1 MRYRNTRETAL
12 FSRGCFFNVFFRPAG
27 LCRGGVKG
35 IINNHPVREGGQAVA
50 RFLLK
55 RVLMAL
61 LTLFLIALLTFVL
74 MHAVPGGPFTGEK
87 QVSKAVL
94 ESLNEK
100 YKLNDPLWKQFFDYI
115 GGLLRFDLGP
125 SFKYQGKTVND
136 FIVNGLPYSARLGAI
151 TLVFVLLASI
161 PMGIVSALRNGK
173 WQDMLLMA
181 LATIGVTIPSF
192 VIATGLIY
200 LFSFK
205 LGWTPVYGVDTWQGY
220 ILPVIAMGGY
230 SVSFLARLMR
240 SSLLD
245 VMGQDYI
252 RTARAKGISETRV
265 ILKHAL
271 RNALIPV
278 VTVLGPTVANLLTG
292 SFVIEKIFAI
302 PGMGG
307 YFVNSVTQRDY
318 TTIMGMTV
326 FYAAFLIAMVFIVD
340 LFYCLIDPRI
350 KYD

>member
-1 MRYRNTRETAL
+1 MRK
-12 FSRGCFFNVFFRPAG
+12 F
-27 LCRGGVKG
+27 
-35 IINNHPVREGGQAVA
+35 I
-50 RFLLK
+50 LK
-55 RVLMAL
+55 RIAMSIV
-61 LTLFLIALLTFVL
+61 TLFLIILLTFIL
-74 MHAVPGGPFTGEK
+74 MHAVPGGPFTSDK
-87 QVSKAVL
+87 QVSKAVMDA
-94 ESLNEK
+94 LNEK
-100 YKLNDPLWKQFFDYI
+100 YKLNDPLWKQFLDYLS
-115 GGLLRFDLGP
+115 GLLRFDLGP
-125 SFKYQGKTVND
+125 SFKYHGKTVND
-136 FIVNGLPYSARLGAI
+136 FIANGFPYSGRLGLI
-151 TLVFVLLASI
+151 TLGFVLLASI
-161 PMGIVSALRNGK
+161 PMGIISALRNGK
-173 WQDMLLMA
+173 WQDMLLMT

-192 VIATGLIY
+192 VIATMLNYI
-200 LFSFK
+200 FSFK
-205 LGWTPVYGVDTWQGY
+205 LGWTPLYGVDKWQGY
-220 ILPVIAMGGY
+220 ILPMIAMGGY

-265 ILKHAL
+265 IFKHAL

-278 VTVLGPTVANLLTG
+278 ITVLGPTVAGLLTG

-326 FYAAFLIAMVFIVD
+326 FYAAFLIAMVFLVD

-350 KYD
+350 KYE

>member
-1 MRYRNTRETAL
+1 MKKYL
-12 FSRGCFFNVFFRPAG
+12 
-27 LCRGGVKG
+27 
-35 IINNHPVREGGQAVA
+35 I
-50 RFLLK
+50 K
-55 RVLMAL
+55 RMGMMLI
-61 LTLFLIALLTFVL
+61 TLFLITLLTFIL
-74 MHAVPGGPFTGEK
+74 MHAVPGGPFNGEK
-87 QVSKAVL
+87 QVSKAVMDA
-94 ESLNEK
+94 LNEK
-100 YKLNDPLWKQFFDYI
+100 YKLNDPLWKQFIDYVS
-115 GGLLRFDLGP
+115 GLLRFDLGP

-136 FIVNGLPYSARLGAI
+136 FIENGFPYSAKLGGI

-161 PMGIVSALRNGK
+161 PMGIISALKNGK

-181 LATIGVTIPSF
+181 IATIGVTIPSF
-192 VIATGLIY
+192 VIATALIY
-200 LFSFK
+200 VFSFK
-205 LGWTPVYGVDTWQGY
+205 LQWTPVYGVDTWKGF

-265 ILKHAL
+265 IVKHAL

-318 TTIMGMTV
+318 TTIVGMTV

-350 KYD
+350 RYD

>member
-1 MRYRNTRETAL
+1 MKKYL
-12 FSRGCFFNVFFRPAG
+12 
-27 LCRGGVKG
+27 VKRMG
-35 IINNHPVREGGQAVA
+35 MMLI
-50 RFLLK
+50 
-55 RVLMAL
+55 
-61 LTLFLIALLTFVL
+61 TLFLITLLTFIL
-74 MHAVPGGPFTGEK
+74 MHAVPGGPFNGEK
-87 QVSKAVL
+87 QVSKAVMDA
-94 ESLNEK
+94 LNEK
-100 YKLNDPLWKQFFDYI
+100 YKLNDPLWKQFIDYVS
-115 GGLLRFDLGP
+115 GLLRFDLGP

-136 FIVNGLPYSARLGAI
+136 FIENGFPYSAKLGGI

-161 PMGIVSALRNGK
+161 PMGIISALKNGK

-181 LATIGVTIPSF
+181 IATIGVTIPSF
-192 VIATGLIY
+192 VIATALIY
-200 LFSFK
+200 VFSFK
-205 LGWTPVYGVDTWQGY
+205 LQWTPVYGVDTWKGY
-220 ILPVIAMGGY
+220 ILPVVAMGGY

-265 ILKHAL
+265 IVKHAL

-350 KYD
+350 RYD

>member
-1 MRYRNTRETAL
+1 MKKYL
-12 FSRGCFFNVFFRPAG
+12 
-27 LCRGGVKG
+27 
-35 IINNHPVREGGQAVA
+35 I
-50 RFLLK
+50 K
-55 RVLMAL
+55 RMGMMLI
-61 LTLFLIALLTFVL
+61 TLFLITLLTFIL
-74 MHAVPGGPFTGEK
+74 MHAVPGGPFNGEK
-87 QVSKAVL
+87 QVSKAVMDA
-94 ESLNEK
+94 LNEK
-100 YKLNDPLWKQFFDYI
+100 YKLNDPLWKQFIDYVS
-115 GGLLRFDLGP
+115 GLLRFDLGP

-136 FIVNGLPYSARLGAI
+136 FIENGFPYSAKLGGI

-161 PMGIVSALRNGK
+161 PMGIISALKNGK

-181 LATIGVTIPSF
+181 IATIGVTIPSF
-192 VIATGLIY
+192 VIATALIY
-200 LFSFK
+200 IFSFK
-205 LGWTPVYGVDTWQGY
+205 LQWTPVYGVDTWKGY
-220 ILPVIAMGGY
+220 ILPVVAMGGY

-265 ILKHAL
+265 IVKHDL

-350 KYD
+350 RYD

>member
-1 MRYRNTRETAL
+1 MA
-12 FSRGCFFNVFFRPAG
+12 
-27 LCRGGVKG
+27 K
-35 IINNHPVREGGQAVA
+35 
-50 RFLLK
+50 FLAK
-55 RVLMAL
+55 RIAMSLI
-61 LTLFLIALLTFVL
+61 TLFLITLLTFIL
-74 MHAVPGGPFTGEK
+74 MHAVPGGPFNGEK
-87 QVSKAVL
+87 QVSKAVMDA
-94 ESLNEK
+94 LNEK
-100 YKLNDPLWKQFFDYI
+100 YKLNDPLWKQFFDYVS
-115 GGLLRFDLGP
+115 GLLRFDLGP

-136 FIVNGLPYSARLGAI
+136 FIENGFPYSAKLGGI

-161 PMGIVSALRNGK
+161 PMGIISALKNGK

-181 LATIGVTIPSF
+181 IATIGVTIPSF
-192 VIATGLIY
+192 VIATALIY
-200 LFSFK
+200 IFSFK
-205 LGWTPVYGVDTWQGY
+205 LQWTPVYGVDTWKGY

-265 ILKHAL
+265 IVKHAL

-350 KYD
+350 RYD

>member
-1 MRYRNTRETAL
+1 MT
-12 FSRGCFFNVFFRPAG
+12 
-27 LCRGGVKG
+27 K
-35 IINNHPVREGGQAVA
+35 
-50 RFLLK
+50 FLLK
-55 RVLMAL
+55 RLGMML
-61 LTLFLIALLTFVL
+61 LTLFLITLLTFIL
-74 MHAVPGGPFTGEK
+74 MHSVPGGPFTGEK

-94 ESLNEK
+94 DALNEK
-100 YKLNDPLWKQFFDYI
+100 YKLNDPLWKQFFDYV

-136 FIVNGLPYSARLGAI
+136 FIENGFPYSAKLGGI
-151 TLVFVLLASI
+151 TLIFVLLASI
-161 PMGIVSALRNGK
+161 PMGIISALKNGK

-181 LATIGVTIPSF
+181 IATIGVTIPSF

-200 LFSFK
+200 IFSFK
-205 LGWTPVYGVDTWQGY
+205 LSWTPVYGVDSWKGY

-265 ILKHAL
+265 IFKHAL

-278 VTVLGPTVANLLTG
+278 VTVLGPTIANLLTG

-318 TTIMGMTV
+318 TTIVGMTV

-340 LFYCLIDPRI
+340 IFYCLIDPRI
-350 KYD
+350 RYD

>member
-1 MRYRNTRETAL
+1 MKKYL
-12 FSRGCFFNVFFRPAG
+12 
-27 LCRGGVKG
+27 
-35 IINNHPVREGGQAVA
+35 I
-50 RFLLK
+50 K
-55 RVLMAL
+55 RMGMMLI
-61 LTLFLIALLTFVL
+61 TLFLITLLTFIL
-74 MHAVPGGPFTGEK
+74 MHAVPGGPFNGEK
-87 QVSKAVL
+87 QVSKAVMDA
-94 ESLNEK
+94 LNEK
-100 YKLNDPLWKQFFDYI
+100 YKLNDPLWKQFVDYVS
-115 GGLLRFDLGP
+115 GLLRFDLGP

-136 FIVNGLPYSARLGAI
+136 FIENGFPYSAKLGGI

-161 PMGIVSALRNGK
+161 PMGIISALKNGK

-181 LATIGVTIPSF
+181 IATIGVTIPSF
-192 VIATGLIY
+192 VIATALIY
-200 LFSFK
+200 IFSFK
-205 LGWTPVYGVDTWQGY
+205 LQWTPVYGVDTWKGY
-220 ILPVIAMGGY
+220 ILPVVAMGGY

-265 ILKHAL
+265 IVKHAL
-271 RNALIPV
+271 RHALIPV

-350 KYD
+350 RYD

>member
-1 MRYRNTRETAL
+1 MKKYL
-12 FSRGCFFNVFFRPAG
+12 
-27 LCRGGVKG
+27 VKRLG
-35 IINNHPVREGGQAVA
+35 MMLI
-50 RFLLK
+50 
-55 RVLMAL
+55 
-61 LTLFLIALLTFVL
+61 TLFLITLLTFIL
-74 MHAVPGGPFTGEK
+74 MHAVHGGPFTGEK
-87 QVSKAVL
+87 QVSKAVMDA
-94 ESLNEK
+94 LNEK
-100 YKLNDPLWKQFFDYI
+100 YKLTDPLWKQFIDYV

-136 FIVNGLPYSARLGAI
+136 FIENGFPYSAKLGGI
-151 TLVFVLLASI
+151 TLIFVLCASI
-161 PMGIVSALRNGK
+161 PMGIVAALKNGK

-181 LATIGVTIPSF
+181 IATIGVTIPSF
-192 VIATGLIY
+192 VIATALIY
-200 LFSFK
+200 IFSFK
-205 LGWTPVYGVDTWQGY
+205 LQWTPVYGVDSWKGY

-265 ILKHAL
+265 IVKHAL

-350 KYD
+350 KYE

>member
-1 MRYRNTRETAL
+1 MIATAL
-12 FSRGCFFNVFFRPAG
+12 
-27 LCRGGVKG
+27 
-35 IINNHPVREGGQAVA
+35 
-50 RFLLK
+50 
-55 RVLMAL
+55 
-61 LTLFLIALLTFVL
+61 
-74 MHAVPGGPFTGEK
+74 
-87 QVSKAVL
+87 
-94 ESLNEK
+94 
-100 YKLNDPLWKQFFDYI
+100 
-115 GGLLRFDLGP
+115 
-125 SFKYQGKTVND
+125 
-136 FIVNGLPYSARLGAI
+136 
-151 TLVFVLLASI
+151 
-161 PMGIVSALRNGK
+161 
-173 WQDMLLMA
+173 
-181 LATIGVTIPSF
+181 
-192 VIATGLIY
+192 IY
-200 LFSFK
+200 VFSFK
-205 LGWTPVYGVDTWQGY
+205 LQWTPVYGVDTWKGF

-265 ILKHAL
+265 IVKHAL

-318 TTIMGMTV
+318 TTIVGMTV

-350 KYD
+350 RYD

>member
-1 MRYRNTRETAL
+1 MA
-12 FSRGCFFNVFFRPAG
+12 
-27 LCRGGVKG
+27 K
-35 IINNHPVREGGQAVA
+35 
-50 RFLLK
+50 FLLK
-55 RVLMAL
+55 RMAMML
-61 LTLFLIALLTFVL
+61 VTLFMITLLTFIL
-74 MHAVPGGPFTGEK
+74 MHAVPGGPFNGEK
-87 QVSKAVL
+87 QVSKAVMDA
-94 ESLNEK
+94 LNEK
-100 YKLNDPLWKQFFDYI
+100 YKLNDPLWKQFFDYV

-136 FIVNGLPYSARLGAI
+136 FIENGLPYSARLGAV

-161 PMGIVSALRNGK
+161 PMGIISALKNGK

-181 LATIGVTIPSF
+181 VATIGVTIPSF
-192 VIATGLIY
+192 VVATGLIY
-200 LFSFK
+200 VFSFR
-205 LGWTPVYGVDTWQGY
+205 LGWTPVYGVDSWKGY

-265 ILKHAL
+265 IFKHAL

-350 KYD
+350 KFD

>member
-1 MRYRNTRETAL
+1 MIIHVL
-12 FSRGCFFNVFFRPAG
+12 FGGDANVAKY
-27 LCRGGVKG
+27 LV
-35 IINNHPVREGGQAVA
+35 
-50 RFLLK
+50 K
-55 RVLMAL
+55 RVIMMIITL
-61 LTLFLIALLTFVL
+61 LLIALLTFVL

-87 QVSKAVL
+87 QVSKQVL
-94 ESLNEK
+94 EALNEK
-100 YKLNDPLWKQFFDYI
+100 YKLNDPLWKQFLDYL

-136 FIVNGLPYSARLGAI
+136 FIANGLPYSARLGGV
-151 TLVFVLLASI
+151 TLVFVLLTSI
-161 PMGIVSALRNGK
+161 PMGIVSALKNGK
-173 WQDMLLMA
+173 WQDMLVMA

-192 VIATGLIY
+192 VIATALIY
-200 LFSFK
+200 VFSFK
-205 LGWTPVYGVDTWQGY
+205 LGWTPMYGVDKWQGY
-220 ILPVIAMGGY
+220 ILPMIAMGGY

-245 VMGQDYI
+245 VLGQDYI
-252 RTARAKGISETRV
+252 STARAKGISETRV
-265 ILKHAL
+265 ILVHAL

-340 LFYCLIDPRI
+340 IFYCLIDPRI
-350 KYD
+350 KYE

>member
-1 MRYRNTRETAL
+1 MKKYL
-12 FSRGCFFNVFFRPAG
+12 
-27 LCRGGVKG
+27 VKRLG
-35 IINNHPVREGGQAVA
+35 MMLI
-50 RFLLK
+50 
-55 RVLMAL
+55 
-61 LTLFLIALLTFVL
+61 TLFLITLLTFIL

-87 QVSKAVL
+87 QVSKAVMDA
-94 ESLNEK
+94 LNEK
-100 YKLNDPLWKQFFDYI
+100 YKLNDPLWKQFIDYV

-136 FIVNGLPYSARLGAI
+136 FIENGFPYSAKLGGI
-151 TLVFVLLASI
+151 TLIFVLCASI
-161 PMGIVSALRNGK
+161 PMGIVAALKNGK

-181 LATIGVTIPSF
+181 IATIGVTIPSF
-192 VIATGLIY
+192 VIATALIY
-200 LFSFK
+200 IFSFK
-205 LGWTPVYGVDTWQGY
+205 LQWTPVYGVDNWKGY

-265 ILKHAL
+265 IVKHAL

-340 LFYCLIDPRI
+340 MFYCLIDPRI
-350 KYD
+350 TYE

>member
-1 MRYRNTRETAL
+1 MTKY
-12 FSRGCFFNVFFRPAG
+12 
-27 LCRGGVKG
+27 
-35 IINNHPVREGGQAVA
+35 
-50 RFLLK
+50 LLK
-55 RVLMAL
+55 RMGMMLI
-61 LTLFLIALLTFVL
+61 TLFLITLLTFIL

-87 QVSKAVL
+87 QVSKAVMDA
-94 ESLNEK
+94 LNEK
-100 YKLNDPLWKQFFDYI
+100 YKLNDPLWKQFIDYL

-136 FIVNGLPYSARLGAI
+136 FIENGLPYSAKLGAI

-161 PMGIVSALRNGK
+161 PMGIISALKNGK

-192 VIATGLIY
+192 VIATTLIY
-200 LFSFK
+200 IFSFK
-205 LGWTPVYGVDTWQGY
+205 LGWTPVYGVDSWKGY

-265 ILKHAL
+265 IFKHAL

-350 KYD
+350 KYE

>member
-1 MRYRNTRETAL
+1 MKKYL
-12 FSRGCFFNVFFRPAG
+12 
-27 LCRGGVKG
+27 VKRMG
-35 IINNHPVREGGQAVA
+35 MMLI
-50 RFLLK
+50 
-55 RVLMAL
+55 
-61 LTLFLIALLTFVL
+61 TLFLITLLTFIL
-74 MHAVPGGPFTGEK
+74 MHAVPGGPFNGEK
-87 QVSKAVL
+87 QVSKAVMDA
-94 ESLNEK
+94 LNEK
-100 YKLNDPLWKQFFDYI
+100 YKLNDPLWKQFFDYVS
-115 GGLLRFDLGP
+115 GLLRFDLGP

-136 FIVNGLPYSARLGAI
+136 FIENGFPYSAKLGGI

-161 PMGIVSALRNGK
+161 PMGIISALKNGK

-181 LATIGVTIPSF
+181 IATIGVTIPSF
-192 VIATGLIY
+192 VIATALIY
-200 LFSFK
+200 IFSFK
-205 LGWTPVYGVDTWQGY
+205 LQWTPVYGVDTWKGY

-265 ILKHAL
+265 IVKHAL

-350 KYD
+350 RYD

>member
-1 MRYRNTRETAL
+1 MSFGSEQI
-12 FSRGCFFNVFFRPAG
+12 RGKDDG
-27 LCRGGVKG
+27 SMKKY
-35 IINNHPVREGGQAVA
+35 
-50 RFLLK
+50 LLK
-55 RVLMAL
+55 RLGMML
-61 LTLFLIALLTFVL
+61 LTLFLITLLTFIL
-74 MHAVPGGPFTGEK
+74 MHSVPGGPFTGEK

-94 ESLNEK
+94 DALNEK
-100 YKLNDPLWKQFFDYI
+100 YKLNDPLWKQFLDYVS
-115 GGLLRFDLGP
+115 GLIRFDLGP

-136 FIVNGLPYSARLGAI
+136 FIENGFPYSAKLGGI
-151 TLVFVLLASI
+151 TLIFVLLTSI
-161 PMGIVSALRNGK
+161 PMGIVSALKNGK

-181 LATIGVTIPSF
+181 IATIGVTIPSF

-200 LFSFK
+200 IFSFK
-205 LGWTPVYGVDTWQGY
+205 LSWTPVYGVDSWKGY

-265 ILKHAL
+265 IVKHAL

-318 TTIMGMTV
+318 TTIVGMTV

-350 KYD
+350 RYD

>member
-1 MRYRNTRETAL
+1 MT
-12 FSRGCFFNVFFRPAG
+12 
-27 LCRGGVKG
+27 K
-35 IINNHPVREGGQAVA
+35 
-50 RFLLK
+50 FLLK
-55 RVLMAL
+55 RLGMML
-61 LTLFLIALLTFVL
+61 LTLFLITLLTFIL
-74 MHAVPGGPFTGEK
+74 MHSVPGGPFTGEK

-94 ESLNEK
+94 DALNEK
-100 YKLNDPLWKQFFDYI
+100 YKLNDPLWKQFFDYV

-136 FIVNGLPYSARLGAI
+136 FIENGFPYSAKLGGI
-151 TLVFVLLASI
+151 TLIFVLLASI
-161 PMGIVSALRNGK
+161 PMGIISALKNGK

-181 LATIGVTIPSF
+181 IATIGVTIPSF

-200 LFSFK
+200 IFSFK
-205 LGWTPVYGVDTWQGY
+205 LSWTPVYGVDSWKGY

-265 ILKHAL
+265 IFKHAL

-318 TTIMGMTV
+318 TTIVGMTV

-340 LFYCLIDPRI
+340 IFYCLIDPRI
-350 KYD
+350 RYD

>member
-1 MRYRNTRETAL
+1 MA
-12 FSRGCFFNVFFRPAG
+12 
-27 LCRGGVKG
+27 K
-35 IINNHPVREGGQAVA
+35 
-50 RFLLK
+50 FLLK
-55 RVLMAL
+55 RMAMML
-61 LTLFLIALLTFVL
+61 LTLFMITLLTFIL
-74 MHAVPGGPFTGEK
+74 MHSVPGGPFTGEK
-87 QVSKAVL
+87 QVSKAVMDA
-94 ESLNEK
+94 LNEK
-100 YKLNDPLWKQFFDYI
+100 YKLNDPLWKQFFDYV

-136 FIVNGLPYSARLGAI
+136 FIENGLPYSAKLGSI
-151 TLVFVLLASI
+151 TLVFVLIASI
-161 PMGIVSALRNGK
+161 PMGIVSALKNGK

-192 VIATGLIY
+192 VVATALIY
-200 LFSFK
+200 VFSFK

-265 ILKHAL
+265 IVKHAL